1 MAIGKPLLV
10 SERKG
15 VQQAVRSAQTQQLSA
30 NVPTQKIQ
38 FADYRIGQANVQ
50 ASYAVGNE
58 LINMVDAGIKAKM
71 YIDETKRE
79 YQRLNLMEE
88 WQQSNI
94 QYNERFAK
102 ANTLEAQQEVL
113 DAYSKD
119 NDARTANWRKVMPST
134 PDSEKYLSAIRT
146 DSQKIHS
153 KFSTT
158 IAQTLN
164 TRTDALEQLNI
175 KRALTDLTTQKN
187 ADVVSKMNSIQTSL
201 ANRVKIGSL
210 QPEQAEFAYAEAQ
223 KGVVAGRV
231 NLFASD
237 FADQNAVSGDV
248 LPEDQALYQMIENA
262 VGFKIDDPD
271 LLRSAKDSY
280 EDAYYKRIG
289 ELNREASAE
298 ETMVRNRLAQ
308 GKVEFESKY
317 KQELAEMDG
326 RTPDEW
332 LNKIVD
338 AGKRFDVAWPGYSRK
353 LERELRNTKWGKA
366 SQTQIEYFTE
376 GAGVEYIQQY
386 VKRDGS
392 YFINLEELDYLLHNQ
407 KGDHAGMNENTI
419 LGIVKHY
426 RRQNDDIQK
435 TVHKASEPILQSSL
449 MSALKNPAILD
460 KEVVNKQLWDAM
472 HKPDFSTSLNWQN
485 VFSLDPDYQTAFQT
499 VKGLIQ
505 TAHDQDTGP
514 FQGKYMQLPH
524 NERIVHL
531 EDFIQSQVG
540 KVFGQVTAEKKKQAM
555 QKQAQVESQGERE
568 AQATM
573 SQAFQAGS
581 IDPRTKKRIPGAMAY
596 RTASTAAELENQKI
610 QSFTNMKARIDKEIK
625 RQDYDALSAP
635 VKAID
640 QLIPDMPK
648 FEIGPLKMS
657 DIGSA
662 IMGSVP
668 TKYVAGQAN
677 KQLQATI
684 EEKLGRPLTEAE
696 LKGEDSN
703 VNALASE
710 LIKEKEKSTL
720 GKVFDWVFSDGSPS
734 ESELMMDN
742 LLLDIKFKSLDGIN
756 RGVEKTQPPT
766 EAQPTTEV
774 KEESVPV
781 AGQTAVDQLAEGMA
795 DNPFMK
801 TLVSGANQL
810 FGAGTEAEAAPAS
823 QYAVQAGDTMSS
835 IARQYGIPVN
845 ELIALNPNISDPNV
859 IGIGDAINVP
869 AGAPTT
875 AVATPPSIA
884 SSVRRNNPFNVQISR
899 SKWRGEVESDSERFM
914 ATDTPLNGLRA
925 GYINFLAKLKRGKTV
940 AEMVEIVSPSS
951 DANPTDTMIKVVSD
965 MAGVDPE
972 DKLTVSM
979 DNFDKIKQIGL
990 GLLRF
995 EAPGHNYE
1003 DSLIDEAVKLAIEQ
1017 KSGKSQN
1024 TPASLDS
1031 EPETLSPSLASEVVP
1046 TAPKLYAYAMSG
1058 DRGVWKED
1066 VFSGEEQ
1073 SQLKDIVAKKIKQG
1087 KFLISYSD
1095 YDEEGGS
1102 KIGYGMEMPDSS
1114 QGLKF
1119 ALGKAQIVRH
1129 GDKIL
1134 VVDEWDI
1141 DSPEKINEMPFFD
1154 KVGTIY
1160 EKMRSGDISMYGLA
1174 HLMGEAFGPQSGE
1187 GASIRATIGTA
1198 KSLKLSKA
1206 QLAKIPQLKD
1216 YEAKNKHR
1224 INPDNLGQFA

>member
-15 VQQAVRSAQTQQLSA
+15 VQQPVLSAQTQQLSA

-94 QYNERFAK
+94 QHNERFAK

-175 KRALTDLTTQKN
+175 KRALTDLTTQRN

-237 FADQNAVSGDV
+237 FADQNAVSGGV
-248 LPEDQALYQMIENA
+248 LPEDQDLYQMIENA
-262 VGFKIDDPD
+262 VGLKIDDPD

-280 EDAYYKRIG
+280 EDAYYKRVG
-289 ELNREASAE
+289 ELNRWDASE
-298 ETMVRNRLAQ
+298 ETRVRNSLAQ
-308 GKVEFESKY
+308 GKAEFESTY

-338 AGKRFDVAWPGYSRK
+338 AGKRFDVAWPGYSQK

-392 YFINLEELDYLLHNQ
+392 YFINLEELDYLLRNQ

-419 LGIVKHY
+419 LGIVKQY
-426 RRQNDDIQK
+426 RKQNDDIQK

-460 KEVVNKQLWDAM
+460 QKVVNKPLWDAM

-505 TAHDQDTGP
+505 TAHDQGTGP
-514 FQGKYMQLPH
+514 FQDKYMQLPH

-610 QSFTNMKARIDKEIK
+610 QSFANMKARIDKEIK

-635 VKAID
+635 VKNID

-648 FEIGPLKMS
+648 VEIGPLKMS

-668 TKYVAGQAN
+668 TKYVAGRAN
-677 KQLQATI
+677 KQLQDTI

-720 GKVFDWVFSDGSPS
+720 GKVFDWLFSDGSPS

-756 RGVEKTQPPT
+756 RGVEKTQPAS
-766 EAQPTTEV
+766 EAQPDAEATEGGI
-774 KEESVPV
+774 PV
-781 AGQTAVDQLAEGMA
+781 ADQPAVDQLAEGMA
-795 DNPFMK
+795 GNPFMK
-801 TLVSGANQL
+801 TLVRGANQL
-810 FGAGTEAEAAPAS
+810 FGAGAEAEATQINPPPFSSFDPSAAFDMEVQAEPAMAPSVEEPVPDKSGMYPPPKTFS
-823 QYAVQAGDTMSS
+823 QVETAPTPNGQGNAFKNLDTLDTGSKKESQRKFEEIKNLSERDTILFFEGHPVDAKFQTKGVHEGPYGISLKNFNAYTGKKYKVNDQPSPEDVEIAYNAHMEKAVMPIIADLEKYVQFSSNEKRALISLLWNGAKGSKTLKPIAKNAYKAFQAGDKATAYAELFSS
-835 IARQYGIPVN
+835 TKGLRKSGGKVIKGLVN
-845 ELIALNPNISDPNV
+845 RRAAEWLLAEMGGASGSSPATNISSVGGATKKAYDLFSDPNTA
-859 IGIGDAINVP
+859 GQNLEEKLRAIREL
-869 AGAPTT
+869 
-875 AVATPPSIA
+875 VADKEGRVKEELA
-884 SSVRRNNPFNVQISR
+884 SKELLELQKHLDELMHFKENLALDGQELRTGEIQEKDIENYQLNRNPVYEGKDPQRNRRNI
-899 SKWRGEVESDSERFM
+899 
-914 ATDTPLNGLRA
+914 
-925 GYINFLAKLKRGKTV
+925 
-940 AEMVEIVSPSS
+940 
-951 DANPTDTMIKVVSD
+951 
-965 MAGVDPE
+965 
-972 DKLTVSM
+972 
-979 DNFDKIKQIGL
+979 
-990 GLLRF
+990 
-995 EAPGHNYE
+995 
-1003 DSLIDEAVKLAIEQ
+1003 
-1017 KSGKSQN
+1017 
-1024 TPASLDS
+1024 
-1031 EPETLSPSLASEVVP
+1031 
-1046 TAPKLYAYAMSG
+1046 
-1058 DRGVWKED
+1058 
-1066 VFSGEEQ
+1066 
-1073 SQLKDIVAKKIKQG
+1073 
-1087 KFLISYSD
+1087 
-1095 YDEEGGS
+1095 
-1102 KIGYGMEMPDSS
+1102 
-1114 QGLKF
+1114 
-1119 ALGKAQIVRH
+1119 
-1129 GDKIL
+1129 
-1134 VVDEWDI
+1134 
-1141 DSPEKINEMPFFD
+1141 
-1154 KVGTIY
+1154 
-1160 EKMRSGDISMYGLA
+1160 
-1174 HLMGEAFGPQSGE
+1174 
-1187 GASIRATIGTA
+1187 
-1198 KSLKLSKA
+1198 
-1206 QLAKIPQLKD
+1206 
-1216 YEAKNKHR
+1216 
-1224 INPDNLGQFA
+1224 